1 MTPDES
7 TQSWLTTDF
16 SGPRVSIDSYDLSHE
31 GVYDFDLY
39 VSFEGYFSFSTGP
52 YAVNYETLQSTSIS
66 VTIEMINPCREI
78 SSSNI

>member
-1 MTPDES
+1 MAPDES
-7 TQSWLTTDF
+7 TQSWLATDF

-39 VSFEGYFSFSTGP
+39 VLFEGYFTFSTTP
-52 YAVNYETLQSTSIS
+52 YTMNYATLQSTSIS
-66 VTIEMINPCREI
+66 VTIEMKNPCREI